1 MHEEGQSDLDQ
12 RAGGVP
18 SGGVV
23 RPVIDPQHRRSIC
36 ILSLS
41 RVADDPRV
49 RRHGDAFHRAGWN
62 IVAVGLPGARSAA
75 PEWPIV
81 TAAPSSDAP
90 GRQDPSIPEVGVAVR
105 RPPRFHQ
112 IIKRQL
118 VQLLAKT
125 RGGRRLHGA
134 AARLIRLRY
143 PLRQLGVWIWPR
155 LAHDIYWSYSSDIRG
170 LYASACGIEAAVW
183 LANDWTTLPIAARLA
198 RERGGI
204 YGYDSHELAVE
215 EYGHRLKWRLLH
227 RPMVFALE
235 RAFIRD
241 AAVISAVSPGIVQ
254 CLSELHGLSKPALV
268 LRNTPVFEDVRF
280 HATGERIRVLYH
292 GIIAPNRGLEETID
306 SVADWRAE
314 FDLTIRGPAEQSYA
328 TILRKRIDDGDA
340 CERIRLIPPVPMTE
354 LVREATFFDIGIFAL
369 PGNSKH
375 NRFALPNKFFEYIM
389 AGMALCMTNL
399 PEMAA
404 LISQYGIGITIPQIN
419 AAAIAAAVNRFDRE
433 LVDRCKQKSRLAAR
447 ELCWER
453 ESERLVAAYQMAVS

>member
-1 MHEEGQSDLDQ
+1 MHEEGQSNLDQ
-12 RAGGVP
+12 RACGVA
-18 SGGVV
+18 SGVTA
-23 RPVIDPQHRRSIC
+23 RPVIDAKHGRSIC

-81 TAAPSSDAP
+81 TAAPSGDAP
-90 GRQDPSIPEVGVAVR
+90 ARQGPSIPGKSASV
-105 RPPRFHQ
+105 RPPKFRQ
-112 IIKRQL
+112 VAKRQL

-143 PLRQLGVWIWPR
+143 SVLQLGVWIWPR
-155 LAHDIYWSYSSDIRG
+155 LSHHIYWTYSAEVRG
-170 LYASACGIEAAVW
+170 LYASGCGIDAAVW
-183 LANDWTTLPIAARLA
+183 LANDWATLPIAARLA

-204 YGYDSHELAVE
+204 YGYDSHEFAVE
-215 EYGHRLKWRLLH
+215 EYGHQRKWRLLR

-241 AAVISAVSPGIVQ
+241 AAVISAVSPGIAQ
-254 CLSELHGLSKPALV
+254 CLSELHGLSRPALV
-268 LRNTPVFEDVRF
+268 LRNTPAFEDVRF

-292 GIIAPNRGLEETID
+292 GIVAPNRGLEETIE

-328 TILRKRIDDGDA
+328 TILRKRIDSGEA
-340 CERIRLIPPVPMTE
+340 SERIRLIPPVPMTE
-354 LVREATFFDIGIFAL
+354 LVREATLFDIGIFAL
-369 PGNSKH
+369 PGNSQH
-375 NRFALPNKFFEYIM
+375 NKFALPNKFFEYIM
-389 AGMALCMTNL
+389 AGMALCVAGL

-404 LISQYGIGITIPQIN
+404 LINQYGIGITIPQIN
-419 AAAIAAAVNRFDRE
+419 AAAIAAAVNQFDRE
-433 LVDRCKQKSRLAAR
+433 LVDRCKRSSRLAAR

-453 ESERLVAAYQMAVS
+453 ESEQLVAAYRMAVT